1 MKIKE
6 IIPLN
11 EVGVDSSWIID
22 LTHDSEDMKL
32 TYNSGNVDMLVA
44 GYAYVIHSVP
54 QDVFN
59 TWLSAESKGSFFKHF
74 IEPKYVIT

>member
-22 LTHDSEDMKL
+22 LTHDSEDMDL

-44 GYAYVIHSVP
+44 GYAYVIHTVP
-54 QDVFN
+54 ENVFN
-59 TWLSAESKGSFFKHF
+59 QWLNAESKGSFFKHF
-74 IEPKYVIT
+74 IEHKYVIT